1 MIFQSTYA
9 GYMRG
14 SAGIEDLFPKAL
26 VKRTFTGAYILLG
39 CEGSMFAGRG
49 RKRDRK
55 KHLVHWGSV
64 GGDVGFVFQFE
75 LKYLFKFTHLLAW
88 VRACCR
94 GICVV

>member
-64 GGDVGFVFQFE
+64 GGGCGFCIS
-75 LKYLFKFTHLLAW
+75 
-88 VRACCR
+88 VR
-94 GICVV
+94 IEVSV